1 MHPVRYT
8 VYQEYT
14 KSCHKE
20 LSSRD
25 TSADYT
31 KMSTQS
37 TSLMTPLGCH
47 SRLPKTGWWRW
58 FGCHLAIGLRPRKW
72 PLWSQLQVGRL
83 EVGIPGRPLTCSV
96 FINFYGRTRRIILW
110 NHDTSWSKLVLES
123 RSSQCHVHGCFR
135 RSHNGKHI
143 LSWVDGYLVCSERLQ
158 CPSSFL
164 RHQGGLILPGT
175 VPGTAFVCVCA
186 LTEYMEWYVHVPDI
200 TSLRSTSALTNI
212 IIE

>member
-1 MHPVRYT
+1 
-8 VYQEYT
+8 
-14 KSCHKE
+14 
-20 LSSRD
+20 
-25 TSADYT
+25 
-31 KMSTQS
+31 
-37 TSLMTPLGCH
+37 
-47 SRLPKTGWWRW
+47 
-58 FGCHLAIGLRPRKW
+58 
-72 PLWSQLQVGRL
+72 
-83 EVGIPGRPLTCSV
+83 VGIPGRPLTCSV
-96 FINFYGRTRRIILW
+96 FINFYGRIRRILLW

-158 CPSSFL
+158 CPSSFP

-175 VPGTAFVCVCA
+175 VPGTAFVCVCV

-212 IIE
+212 ILL